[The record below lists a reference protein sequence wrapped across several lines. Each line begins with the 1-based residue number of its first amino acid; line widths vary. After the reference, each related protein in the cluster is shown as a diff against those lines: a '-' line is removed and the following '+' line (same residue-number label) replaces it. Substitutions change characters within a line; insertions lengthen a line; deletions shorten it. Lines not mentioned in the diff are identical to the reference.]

1 MNPTW
6 NLVLLAGFYPLL
18 VAWRSSA
25 GSTIRHALG
34 WAVAAWA
41 AWCVGVSPEWR
52 YVALCL
58 TACAGVAVLGR
69 ARPGAGAWHFVV
81 VGLLVTLLLPLLM
94 GLGELRLQ
102 REQVWFLGAV
112 LLVGVANYL
121 PTRLFV
127 PAALLLA
134 CCGLELAAV
143 AGLARAVARRCARCP
158 SPCRGRRGSSGRR
171 PGSRGV
177 DRAWWLFRHRFGFL
191 WAERM
196 RDQFN
201 RAADNANLGA
211 TLGRGGF
218 VGPMTDEARERAE
231 TLLAALLGRFDTADP
246 VGRSRELGRLRADR
260 HSSPSRYNMRR
271 ETPARRE
278 ATPCPLPTRSR

>member
-1 MNPTW
+1 VSLTW
-6 NLVLLAGFYPLL
+6 NLALLLGFYPLF

-41 AWCVGVSPEWR
+41 CWCVGVSPEGR

-58 TACAGVAVLGR
+58 AACAGVAVLGAR
-69 ARPGAGAWHFVV
+69 RPGVGAWHFVV

-112 LLVGVANYL
+112 LLVVVANYL
-121 PTRLFV
+121 PTRLFL
-127 PAALLLA
+127 PSALLLA
-134 CCGLELAAV
+134 WCALELAVV
-143 AGLARAVARRCARCP
+143 AGAREPSAIDPLLLLAVPWGAWLVRPPAGL
-158 SPCRGRRGSSGRR
+158 SP
-171 PGSRGV
+171 V

-211 TLGRGGF
+211 TLGRGGL
-218 VGPMTDEARERAE
+218 VGSMPDEETQKRAE
-231 TLLAALLGRFDTADP
+231 TLLAALLGRFDTASAP
-246 VGRSRELGRLRADR
+246 E
-260 HSSPSRYNMRR
+260 
-271 ETPARRE
+271 E
-278 ATPCPLPTRSR
+278 

>member
-6 NLVLLAGFYPLL
+6 NLALLAGFYPLL

-41 AWCVGVSPEWR
+41 AWCVGVSAEWR

-58 TACAGVAVLGR
+58 TACAGVAVLGAR
-69 ARPGAGAWHFVV
+69 RPGAGAWHFVV
-81 VGLLVTLLLPLLM
+81 AGLLVTLMLPLLT

-134 CCGLELAAV
+134 CCALDLAAV
-143 AGLARAVARRCARCP
+143 AGWRHP
-158 SPCRGRRGSSGRR
+158 SPFDTLLLLAVPWGAWLVR
-171 PGSRGV
+171 PSARLSHA

-196 RDQFN
+196 RDQYN
-201 RAADNANLGA
+201 RAAENANLGA

-218 VGPMTDEARERAE
+218 VGPLTEEARAAA
-231 TLLAALLGRFDTADP
+231 LLAALLGRFGTTGTPPADP
-246 VGRSRELGRLRADR
+246 PIIRE
-260 HSSPSRYNMRR
+260 
-271 ETPARRE
+271 
-278 ATPCPLPTRSR
+278 